1 MLVDEFVE
9 ITVTR
14 GNYKMLIDKGKKLI
28 WMYEEKFIQEYGIE
42 AYNNLTQIK

>member
-14 GNYKMLIDKGKKLI
+14 KNYKMIMGRGYKMPDE
-28 WMYEEKFIQEYGIE
+28 YKFINSIGV
-42 AYNNLTQIK
+42 

>member
-14 GNYKMLIDKGKKLI
+14 GNYKMLIDRG
-28 WMYEEKFIQEYGIE
+28 YEMPDEYKFINSKCY
-42 AYNNLTQIK
+42 